1 MAGWIGVHDEDGARL
16 LHRAGKDDCTKF
28 ASPETSCT
36 KVRNGQVEMKLL
48 RRAIWPFRWG
58 IRRRTLE
65 GQLARRIPDVH
76 LTPLRVTDIQLP
88 IQEVCVKRRQR

>member
-1 MAGWIGVHDEDGARL
+1 MAGWIGVHDEDAARL
-16 LHRAGKDDCTKF
+16 LHRAGEDDRAEF
-28 ASPETSCT
+28 ARPETSCT
-36 KVRNGQVEMKLL
+36 KVRHGQVEMKLL

-76 LTPLRVTDIQLP
+76 LTPLRVTAVQLP
-88 IQEVCVKRRQR
+88 MQQVRVKGRQS

>member
-1 MAGWIGVHDEDGARL
+1 MAGWIGVNYPDAARL
-16 LHRAGKDDCTKF
+16 LGRAGENGRAKF
-28 ASPETSCT
+28 DRSEAGGTE
-36 KVRNGQVEMKLL
+36 VRNGQVEMKLL